1 MVLCNKIANP
11 ETREI
16 TVIKG
21 VRNLRC
27 LTGTVH
33 VWTTSSP
40 SFAKSVARYAKENS
54 EKKMA
59 A

>member
-27 LTGTVH
+27 LGTVH

-40 SFAKSVARYAKENS
+40 SFAKSVARYAKENC
-54 EKKMA
+54 ENKMA